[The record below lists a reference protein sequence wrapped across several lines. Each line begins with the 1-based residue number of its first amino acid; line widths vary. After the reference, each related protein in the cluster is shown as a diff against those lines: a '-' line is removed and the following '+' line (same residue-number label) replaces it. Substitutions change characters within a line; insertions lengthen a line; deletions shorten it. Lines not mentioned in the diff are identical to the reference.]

1 MSTPNLKTDPGR
13 WQPAAATPPAAPQP
27 SAPAANQPLLDI
39 RSRIRRLQTLPPM
52 PEMTHKIL
60 KLGANPHADVKELVQ
75 IVELDPSL
83 AAQVMRYAASPFFG
97 YRGRIESVH
106 TAVTRVLGYN
116 TVLNLALGATA
127 ARAFRIPR
135 NLPLGLESYWRH
147 AIYSAALVQALS
159 SAVPDES
166 RPPAGLAYLA
176 GLLHNFGHLLL
187 GHLFRQE
194 FLILNKF
201 ILKYP
206 DKPVE
211 LIERRVLG
219 TDHARIGAWLM
230 EAWRLPE
237 EIVIATR
244 EHHNEGYQEIHAVYP
259 QLVFLADRLLKRHGL
274 GDASDDVVPPSIYD
288 SLGIGEYQATA
299 ITSRI
304 MEGAEGLDGMA
315 AAFG

>member
-1 MSTPNLKTDPGR
+1 MSM
-13 WQPAAATPPAAPQP
+13 PQP
-27 SAPAANQPLLDI
+27 SKTAASVSPPPVSPGSDGPVANQPLLDI
-39 RSRIRRLQTLPPM
+39 KARIRRLEKLPPM
-52 PEMTHKIL
+52 PEMTHKIFRL
-60 KLGANPHADVKELVQ
+60 SANPHADVKELVQ

-83 AAQVMRYAASPFFG
+83 AIQVMRYAASPFFSYQG
-97 YRGRIESVH
+97 KVDSVH

-127 ARAFRIPR
+127 ARAFKIPR
-135 NLPLGLESYWRH
+135 NVPLGLDSFWRH

-159 SAVPDES
+159 SAVPKEM

-187 GHLFRQE
+187 GHLFKQE

-206 DKPVE
+206 DKPIE

-219 TDHARIGAWLM
+219 TDHAVIGAWLM

-244 EHHNEGYQEIHAVYP
+244 EHHNAHYQEIHAVYP
-259 QLVFLADRLLKRHGL
+259 QLVFLADRLLKLHGM
-274 GDASDDVVPPSIYD
+274 GDVCDAQVPASIYD

-299 ITSRI
+299 ITGRI
-304 MEGAEGLDGMA
+304 MEGAEGLEQMA
-315 AAFG
+315 ASFGAVA